1 MLTSIDPSMLSSS
14 SIACLS
20 ASLGDC
26 SVLQIFSKIADQ
38 KMIEIYANQ
47 KQNDWVA
54 ELLPVK

>member
-38 KMIEIYANQ
+38 KMIEI
-47 KQNDWVA
+47 
-54 ELLPVK
+54 LLIKNKMTR

>member
-1 MLTSIDPSMLSSS
+1 MLTSIDSSMLSSS

-38 KMIEIYANQ
+38 KMIEI
-47 KQNDWVA
+47 
-54 ELLPVK
+54 LLIRNKMTR